1 MKEISKLRFYAGW
14 AMSVFICLGIVA
26 SGMAK
31 LMQAPILVEALTKIN
46 LQDHIV
52 TIGVIEISC
61 VILYLI
67 PKTSNIG
74 FFLMCSYLGGII
86 AAEWAMG
93 ATPTLGIIFAIIFY
107 VGTMLRKPELSG
119 LGI

>member
-1 MKEISKLRFYAGW
+1 MNQIPRWRYYLGW
-14 AMSVFICLGIVA
+14 AMSLFVCLGITA

-31 LMQAPILVEALTKIN
+31 LMNAPMLVESLAIIN
-46 LQDHIV
+46 LQDHIM
-52 TIGVIEISC
+52 TIGIIELTC
-61 VILYLI
+61 VALYLF

-74 FFLMCSYLGGII
+74 FFLLCSYIGGII

-93 ATPTLGIIFAIIFY
+93 IPAIGVTLAVLMY

-119 LGI
+119 LNI